1 MRYEA
6 RCMVILKDG
15 SPFSWV
21 PPGWSVFML
30 ADVRKNFTGMAGLAV
45 AVGMKGR
52 GRTR

>member
-6 RCMVILKDG
+6 LCMLILNDG
-15 SPFSWV
+15 SSFRWV
-21 PPGWSVFML
+21 PPGWSALML
-30 ADVRKNFTGMAGLAV
+30 ADIRKNFTGMAGLAV